1 MVLLLQNVPTIV
13 LIGRYIVKTRTNK
26 DNLCNVCKYT
36 LASCEG
42 REIVFGCGLGKDNII
57 NCDAFKVDLIKRQQH
72 PNILAEDYWGVKP
85 YPPKESIVESAGE
98 VKDIPK
104 HWGTKTYFSNQS
116 VARQVSCLIDEILP
130 IEMVGVSFDSE
141 GIVNWCSES
150 ARAMM
155 ESKHLPVIP
164 FNELIKSLR
173 DYYSGCAVTKVE
185 APKKVLLPY
194 QQIKF
199 VLFPEQ
205 RELILNMLRKR
216 NIEVNVV
223 IDKSYFF
230 YIDGQSNLVADEYS
244 AAGFEMFGKS
254 KFTLVDYV
262 RLLGILHVDETI
274 PVPELS
280 FKKCLHIK
288 SGSYYWRLNADV
300 IDATNSKPYK
310 DVAVYTRNGK
320 FFIRELSEFKERF
333 IEETAPHFIMSKK
346 GTNTK
351 RKEV

>member
-1 MVLLLQNVPTIV
+1 MFTVD
-13 LIGRYIVKTRTNK
+13 K
-26 DNLCNVCKYT
+26 CKAVG
-36 LASCEG
+36 L
-42 REIVFGCGLGKDNII
+42 VFGAGRGKDNITSCSTFRLDPHKKK
-57 NCDAFKVDLIKRQQH
+57 NY
-72 PNILAEDYWGVKP
+72 PNILAGDSFDIEPNLISPTKGWNVRP

-155 ESKHLPVIP
+155 ESKDLPVIP